1 MLMAYSL
8 ISVLAW
14 GGTYWLVQREMF
26 RVVDVR
32 LADRMD
38 AASKALERGLPLP
51 PTGEGE
57 TATLTQDRSRLGFWT
72 DPQQGAET
80 RYMQR
85 VTPEGTIL
93 LGENT
98 ERQEELRDILAVG
111 MQLSLL
117 GCLMAAGGA
126 AVLMARRAQKRLNAV
141 TKGLAEIARGDLS
154 RRIQIDG
161 QDDLSLVAGRIN
173 ATTDRLERAI
183 ADMRVQSSNIAHDL
197 RTPLAR
203 LRAEIETALIALVE
217 EERSV
222 TEADL
227 SEALKQIDRITGTFE
242 ALLRLSQIENGMS
255 RAGFVPVSLEKLV
268 DNIAG
273 TFGPV
278 IEDAGQFLK
287 VEMRAPATVHGDSS
301 LLVQVLANLI
311 QNALRYG
318 PKGQIITLRCY
329 DRQLSVCDEGPGI
342 PVEDR
347 ARVLQPLYQMEAAR
361 QGEGYGMGLSI
372 VRAIVDLH
380 RTELTFADGDH
391 GRGLTATVR
400 FPKPTKL

>member
-1 MLMAYSL
+1 MLIVYSL
-8 ISVLAW
+8 ISIFAW

-32 LADRMD
+32 LSERMD
-38 AASKALERGLPLP
+38 AATKALKLGLPLP

-57 TATLTQDRSRLGFWT
+57 TATLTEDRSRSGFWT
-72 DPQQGAET
+72 DPEQGAET
-80 RYMQR
+80 RYLQR
-85 VTPEGTIL
+85 VTPEGVIL

-117 GCLMAAGGA
+117 GCLMAAGVA
-126 AVLMARRAQKRLNAV
+126 AVLMARRAQKRLNSV

-173 ATTDRLERAI
+173 ATADRLERAM

-203 LRAEIETALIALVE
+203 LRAEIETALISLVE
-217 EERSV
+217 EQRSV

-227 SEALKQIDRITGTFE
+227 SEALTQIDRIAGTFE
-242 ALLRLSQIENGMS
+242 ALLRLSQIESGMS
-255 RAGFVPVSLEKLV
+255 RAGFVSVCLEELIDGV
-268 DNIAG
+268 AE

-278 IEDAGQFLK
+278 IEDEGQYLK
-287 VEMRAPATVHGDSS
+287 LEISAPATIQGDKS
-301 LLVQVLANLI
+301 LLIQLVANLI
-311 QNALRYG
+311 QNALRHG
-318 PKGQIITLRCY
+318 AAGQSITLRCH
-329 DRQLSVCDEGPGI
+329 DGQLSVGDEGPGI
-342 PVEDR
+342 PLDDR
-347 ARVLQPLYQMEAAR
+347 KRVLQPLFQRETAR
-361 QGEGYGMGLSI
+361 QSEGYGLGLSI
-372 VRAIVDLH
+372 VRAIVELH
-380 RTELTFADGDH
+380 RAELTLADGDL
-391 GRGLTATVR
+391 GKGLTATVR
-400 FPKPTKL
+400 FPDPTKL